1 MEFTQFAQLK
11 PKTVTIPLDAKR
23 VLLHHLFH
31 YDSEK
36 LFIPS
41 NLIHKSVL

>member
-1 MEFTQFAQLK
+1 MEFTQFAQCK

-31 YDSEK
+31 SEK